1 MKHIVKSLV
10 LVTAIA
16 AGAMAQAQFP
26 EKPIRIVVPYPPGG
40 ATDALSRMVGQKLT
54 RSLGQPTLVDNR
66 PGASEQ
72 VAMNF
77 VTKAPADGYTIMLST
92 TGGLAVNP
100 SLYGS
105 KLSYRPQEDLTPI
118 VQAASLPS
126 VVFVHPSLPV
136 KTLGELT
143 EHIRRNPGTVS
154 YASTGP
160 GQPSHLAMELYKRM
174 TGVSAVHVPYKGG
187 APALQDLVGGQVQV
201 MVAIAGEGMPFAA
214 AGKLRPL
221 AVASTTPSPLYPQ
234 LPSAADAPGLKG
246 FEMPTWFAFM
256 APAGTPKAVV
266 DKLNQAINEALQ
278 EPDIRTRLS
287 DMGVEPEGGTPEALA
302 ARIKADTL
310 KWSKVIAEAGIK
322 LE

>member
-1 MKHIVKSLV
+1 MKNIFSFLV
-10 LVTAIA
+10 LSAAVA
-16 AGAMAQAQFP
+16 AGSMAQAQFP
-26 EKPIRIVVPYPPGG
+26 DRPIRIVVPYPPGG

-92 TGGLAVNP
+92 TGGLTVNP

-221 AVASTTPSPLYPQ
+221 AVASTTASPLYPQ
-234 LPSAADAPGLKG
+234 LPPAADAPGLKG

-278 EPDIRTRLS
+278 EPDIRARLS
-287 DMGVEPEGGTPEALA
+287 DMGVEPEGGTPEALG

-310 KWSKVIAEAGIK
+310 KWSKVISEAGIK